1 MYVVAQTGD
10 YLYFNCAGSV
20 YRNQTQ
26 LKQILNQLLQEKKL
40 LFDPNKTKIVED
52 NLMHSMPNVNYK
64 LIVDILSVKSGSD

>member
-40 LFDPNKTKIVED
+40 LFDPNIKQKLWKI
-52 NLMHSMPNVNYK
+52 
-64 LIVDILSVKSGSD
+64 I